1 MWCVVKCR
9 AGKAG
14 EIMELCRQSLSRE
27 LLQETFQ
34 FTHDR
39 MRRYEGSWHVECE
52 QMFPEYVFLKTEDPA
67 ALKKALK
74 PYQDLVQLL
83 EDGTLLQRVDP
94 EEEKLLRLLGGKEHH
109 LNISQGYIRDGVT
122 YVTGGPLVGLESR
135 IRKIDR
141 HKRTAQI
148 ETTDDGL
155 GNFFTAGLEI
165 VSKS

>member
-1 MWCVVKCR
+1 
-9 AGKAG
+9 
-14 EIMELCRQSLSRE
+14 MELCRQSLSRE

-52 QMFPEYVFLKTEDPA
+52 QMFPEYVFLETEDPA

-141 HKRTAQI
+141 HKRIARVMLPAG
-148 ETTDDGL
+148 EPGRL
-155 GNFFTAGLEI
+155 MAAGLEI
-165 VSKS
+165 TSRS

>member
-1 MWCVVKCR
+1 MWCIVKCR

-14 EIMELCRQSLSRE
+14 EIIELCRRSLPRE
-27 LLQETFQ
+27 VLSESFQ
-34 FTHDR
+34 FTRDR
-39 MRRYEGSWHVECE
+39 MRRYEGSWHVESE
-52 QMFPEYVFLKTEDPA
+52 QMFPDYVFLETEDPA
-67 ALKKALK
+67 ALKRELE
-74 PYQDLVQLL
+74 PYLNLIQLL

-109 LNISQGYIRDGVT
+109 LNISRGYIRSGIT

>member
-1 MWCVVKCR
+1 
-9 AGKAG
+9 
-14 EIMELCRQSLSRE
+14 
-27 LLQETFQ
+27 
-34 FTHDR
+34 

-52 QMFPEYVFLKTEDPA
+52 QMFPEYVFLETEDPA